1 MSNPSR
7 EFHRPD
13 NWPKAHSLL
22 NRSDVRTVPYTVSPR
37 PTALNDYD
45 ADAFVD
51 LEKLQ
56 SSYIQ
61 IKDDGRV
68 HISALTTLQDIYLS
82 ELVKSMAGG
91 VLTEAAYLSAT
102 LGLRNLANIAGTI
115 INPEN
120 PPDVPLVLMAMDAVV
135 TVQQAQYQTR
145 QVAMG
150 DWMKDCS
157 GALQPGE
164 VILEVSFPDL
174 SLAKGAL
181 ARVSRTPRD
190 KAIVAAAAVLMFEN
204 GLCSQVGVSLAGS
217 NPTSVRLSQVET
229 LLNGKTLSADLL
241 DQAASMAAQQ
251 AVPTADYRGSEEYRT
266 AMAAVLTRRALSMA
280 AKIDSGMG
288 K

>member
-1 MSNPSR
+1 MSNPSK

-13 NWPKAHSLL
+13 NWPKAHQLL
-22 NRSDVRTVPYTVSPR
+22 NRSDVHTVPYTISPR

-45 ADAFVD
+45 ADAFID

-68 HISALTTLQDIYLS
+68 HIGALTTLQELYLS
-82 ELVKSMAGG
+82 ELLKNMAGAA
-91 VLTEAAYLSAT
+91 LTEAAYLSAT
-102 LGLRNLANIAGTI
+102 LGLRNLATIAGTI

-135 TVQQAQYQTR
+135 TLQQAQDQTR
-145 QVAMG
+145 QVELR
-150 DWMKDCS
+150 DWMKDCAN
-157 GALQPGE
+157 ALQPGE

-174 SLAKGAL
+174 SMATGAL
-181 ARVSRTPRD
+181 TRVSRTPRD
-190 KAIVAAAAVLMFEN
+190 KAIVAVAAVLMLEN
-204 GLCSQVGVSLAGS
+204 GVCSRVGVSLAGS
-217 NPTSVRLSQVET
+217 NPNSVRLGQVEA
-229 LLNGKTLSADLL
+229 LLIGKSLSTDLL
-241 DQAASMAAQQ
+241 DQAASLAAKQS
-251 AVPTADYRGSEEYRT
+251 VPPADYRGSAEYRT

>member
-1 MSNPSR
+1 MSNPSK

-13 NWPKAHSLL
+13 NWPEAHQLL
-22 NRSDVRTVPYTVSPR
+22 NRSDVHTVPYTVSPR

-68 HISALTTLQDIYLS
+68 HIGALTTLQDIYLS

-91 VLTEAAYLSAT
+91 ALTEAAYLSAT
-102 LGLRNLANIAGTI
+102 LGLRNLATIAGTL

-135 TVQQAQYQTR
+135 IVQEAQNQTR

-150 DWMKDCS
+150 DWMKDCAN
-157 GALQPGE
+157 ALLPGE

-174 SLAKGAL
+174 SQAKGAL

-190 KAIVAAAAVLMFEN
+190 KAIVAAAAVFRLEN
-204 GLCSQVGVSLAGS
+204 GVCSQVGVSLAGS
-217 NPTSVRLSQVET
+217 NPTSVRLAKVEA
-229 LLNGKTLSADLL
+229 LLNGKALSADLI
-241 DQAASMAAQQ
+241 DQAASLAAEQT
-251 AVPTADYRGSEEYRT
+251 APPADYRGSAEYRT
-266 AMAAVLTRRALSMA
+266 AMAAVLTRRTLSMA
-280 AKIDSGMG
+280 AKIDLGLE

>member
-1 MSNPSR
+1 MSNPSK

-13 NWPKAHSLL
+13 NWPKAHQLL
-22 NRSDVRTVPYTVSPR
+22 NRSDVHTVPYTVSPR

-61 IKDDGRV
+61 IKDDGHV
-68 HISALTTLQDIYLS
+68 HIGALTTLQDIYLS
-82 ELVKSMAGG
+82 ELLKSMASG

-102 LGLRNLANIAGTI
+102 LGLRNLATVAGAL

-135 TVQQAQYQTR
+135 IVQQAQDKTR
-145 QVAMG
+145 QVAMA
-150 DWMKDCS
+150 DWMKDCTNM
-157 GALQPGE
+157 LQPGE
-164 VILEVSFPDL
+164 VILEVSFPNL
-174 SLAKGAL
+174 SAAKGAL

-190 KAIVAAAAVLMFEN
+190 KAIVAAAAVLKIEN
-204 GLCSQVGVSLAGS
+204 SICSQVGVALAGS
-217 NPTSVRLSQVET
+217 NPTSVRLAQVED
-229 LLNGKTLSADLL
+229 LLNGKALSADLL
-241 DQAASMAAQQ
+241 DQAASMASAQ
-251 AVPTADYRGSEEYRT
+251 AAPPADYRGSSEYRT
-266 AMAAVLTRRALSMA
+266 AMAAVLTRRALTMA
-280 AKIDSGMG
+280 AKIDSGSG